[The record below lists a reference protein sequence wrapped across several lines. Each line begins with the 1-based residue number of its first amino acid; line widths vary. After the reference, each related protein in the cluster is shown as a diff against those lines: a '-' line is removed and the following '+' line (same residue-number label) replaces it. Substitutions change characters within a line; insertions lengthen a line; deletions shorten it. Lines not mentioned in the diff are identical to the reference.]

1 MKWQADWLLAKGG
14 ERKGK
19 GSYSSYK
26 FVGLTIATLVF
37 TPYSYFKEEELQS
50 HRN

>member
-19 GSYSSYK
+19 GSTVLQCLL
-26 FVGLTIATLVF
+26 FTIATLVF
-37 TPYSYFKEEELQS
+37 TPYSYLKEEELQS

>member
-1 MKWQADWLLAKGG
+1 MKWQADWLLAK
-14 ERKGK
+14 EENEKAK
-19 GSYSSYK
+19 
-26 FVGLTIATLVF
+26 VLTVLTQVCWATIATLVF

>member
-1 MKWQADWLLAKGG
+1 MASGLVTKG

-26 FVGLTIATLVF
+26 FVGLTIATIY
-37 TPYSYFKEEELQS
+37 TYSYFKEEELQS

>member
-1 MKWQADWLLAKGG
+1 MKCSWLLAKGG

-19 GSYSSYK
+19 GSYSSYSK

-37 TPYSYFKEEELQS
+37 TLFIILKELQS